1 MQGVREII
9 CQCWGVKSRH
19 ATCTHRFKVR
29 VDKTSFI
36 GRKRRVVHEVSEDA
50 IEILDSMWGNH
61 GVGRQ
66 PKKERVCEKKK
77 KIPKY

>member
-1 MQGVREII
+1 MLG
-9 CQCWGVKSRH
+9 CVKSRH

-61 GVGRQ
+61 VWKEA
-66 PKKERVCEKKK
+66 KKERV
-77 KIPKY
+77 

>member
-1 MQGVREII
+1 M
-9 CQCWGVKSRH
+9 WKGVKSRH
-19 ATCTHRFKVR
+19 ATCTHRIKVR

-61 GVGRQ
+61 VW
-66 PKKERVCEKKK
+66 KEAKEGACV
-77 KIPKY
+77 